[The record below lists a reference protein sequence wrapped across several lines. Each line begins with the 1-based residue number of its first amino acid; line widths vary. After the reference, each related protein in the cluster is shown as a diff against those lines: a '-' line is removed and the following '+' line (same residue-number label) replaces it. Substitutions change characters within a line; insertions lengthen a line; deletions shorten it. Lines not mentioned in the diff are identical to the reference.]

1 MRDCNLDNNAKLL
14 QYIIEN
20 HVAYKYIKENDESK
34 SLLAFYREGIS
45 WLTNTGIIKFKMNG
59 FHAF

>member
-1 MRDCNLDNNAKLL
+1 MRDYNLDNNAKLL

-34 SLLAFYREGIS
+34 SLLAFYRD
-45 WLTNTGIIKFKMNG
+45 
-59 FHAF
+59 